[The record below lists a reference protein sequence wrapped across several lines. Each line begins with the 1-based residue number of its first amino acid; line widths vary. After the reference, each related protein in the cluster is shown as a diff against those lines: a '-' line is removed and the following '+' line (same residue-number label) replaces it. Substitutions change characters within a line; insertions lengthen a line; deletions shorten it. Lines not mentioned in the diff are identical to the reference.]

1 MRLTIFTLLFF
12 VPLLI
17 GNILCAQDD
26 WRNMMHNHD
35 LNFYDIQRAYEQEMG
50 NVPYQKGLGIK
61 QYKRWEYY
69 WQSRVDEQGNFPRP
83 GHVLDEMQ
91 RYYSTHQN
99 GRSYLAG
106 SGNWSLLGPIAIPAN
121 GTGQLNGNGR
131 LTCVAFHPT
140 DPNTFFVGAPAGGF
154 WKTTDGGVSWTKH
167 VTGLTRLGI
176 SSIAIDYN
184 NPNIIYIATGD
195 RDGND
200 TPGYGVWRSTDGG
213 LTWAPRNTGMGNRT
227 INEILIHPANPNI
240 LIAAGSNQRIYRTT
254 DGGASWTQSASLG
267 NNPKDIAMHPTNPNI
282 VYAAGTR
289 FHRSTD
295 GGVTWTQITAG
306 VPTGVQRI
314 AVTVS
319 ANQPNWVYLL
329 GGGGSGLVGIYRSTD
344 SGVNFSLRTNTPNIL
359 DYALNG
365 TGTGSQAWYDLVIVA
380 DPNDANTI
388 YTGGINIWKSTDGGS
403 TMNSISYWVGPNSGR
418 DGVHAD
424 QHSLDFSPVN
434 GNLYNGNDGGLYVS
448 SNGGTTWTDL
458 SGGLAIAQV
467 YKIGVSQQTHDMVI
481 NGYQDNG
488 TGISRG
494 TSFITEIGGDGMEC
508 IIDPTDDQF
517 MYGALYYGDMRRSTN
532 GGNSFSRIA
541 ANGVNGINEGGP
553 WVTPYKL
560 DPNNPSRLFIG
571 YDNVWRSDD
580 VKTPAANAVV
590 WTRIST
596 FTGTNHMRDLAIA
609 PSNSNVMYVSRDRG
623 GERFFRTNNALAA
636 NPTWT
641 NLSGSLPVNSTPK
654 DIEID
659 PTDPTHLFVA
669 INNDIYEST
678 NSGASWTNVSGTLPN
693 ISLNTIVID
702 HESPINA
709 MYVGM
714 DVGVYYKDDN
724 LTDWVSFSNALPN
737 IEITELEIHYNSAEC
752 KNTLYAATYAQGLWK
767 SDLKDPGNVA
777 AVACFEANAT
787 NVCMGAPVTFTDFSD
802 YTPTGWTWNI
812 TPNTFTFVNST
823 TANSQNPSVVFTAPG
838 TYTIELVAT
847 NATGSD
853 TETKAG
859 YITVSTAAV
868 ASSFNEDFEGQA
880 VCATT
885 ANCGATNCN
894 ITGNW
899 SNEVNGTEDQID
911 WRIDRGGTPSV
922 NTGPTVDFNP
932 GTATGNYAYLEASSC
947 FGQQGNLISECI
959 QLDQP
964 YTLNIGYHAAGGS
977 VGSLHLDIFE
987 NGAWTQDLVPPISG
1001 NQGTNW
1007 QVLSANLAPFTGQV
1021 VRLHIR
1027 GITGPGF
1034 ESDISIDDIEFVAT
1048 VILQT
1053 SFTGIEANCMGNGQ
1067 NMLSWQV
1074 SDDQHKGYYQVEKY
1088 VQGEWQVIEQVQ
1100 PQAAATA
1107 YEWTDLNPFL
1117 GENLYRV
1124 AMVDINES
1132 ITYSRVAAA
1141 NCEVDINRFVLFPN
1155 PFKDNIQLQL
1165 YAPMVAKLPYTIT
1178 NALGQVLYEGTFQT
1192 QKGVN
1197 TFTLPTNDLPVGV
1210 YLFHTQGK
1218 VVKLI
1223 KN

>member
-1 MRLTIFTLLFF
+1 
-12 VPLLI
+12 
-17 GNILCAQDD
+17 
-26 WRNMMHNHD
+26 MMHNHD
-35 LNFYDIQRAYEQEMG
+35 LNFYDIQRAYEQELG

-69 WQSRVDEQGNFPRP
+69 WESRVDEQGNFPRP
-83 GHVLDEMQ
+83 GHVLEEMQ
-91 RYYSTHQN
+91 RYYANRPS
-99 GRSYLAG
+99 GRSYLTG
-106 SGNWSLLGPIAIPAN
+106 SGNWELLGPVAIPAN

-131 LTCVAFHPT
+131 LTSVAFHPT
-140 DPNTFFVGAPAGGF
+140 DPNTLFVGAPSGGF
-154 WKTTDGGVSWTKH
+154 WKTTDGGASWTNH

-176 SSIAIDYN
+176 SSIVIDYT
-184 NPNIIYIATGD
+184 NPNIIYIGTGD
-195 RDGND
+195 RDGGD

-213 LTWAPRNTGMGNRT
+213 LTWSPRNTGMGNQT
-227 INEILIHPANPNI
+227 INEVLIHPTNPSI
-240 LIAAGSNQRIYRTT
+240 LIAASSNGRMYRTN
-254 DGGASWTQSASLG
+254 DGGATWTPSASLG
-267 NNPKDIAMHPTNPNI
+267 HNPKDIAMHPTNPNI
-282 VYAAGTR
+282 IYASGTR

-295 GGVTWTQITAG
+295 GGATWTRITAG

-314 AVTVS
+314 AVAVS

-329 GGGGSGLVGIYRSTD
+329 GGGNNGLVGIYRSTD
-344 SGVNFSLRTNTPNIL
+344 SGVNFGLRTNTPNIL
-359 DYALNG
+359 GYEING
-365 TGTGSQAWYDLVIVA
+365 SGTASQAWYDLVIVA

-388 YTGGINIWKSTDGGS
+388 YTGGINLWKSTDGGN
-403 TMNSISYWVGPNSGR
+403 TMTSISYWVGPNSGR
-418 DGVHAD
+418 AGVHAD
-424 QHSLDFSPVN
+424 QHSLDFSPLN

-448 SNGGTTWTDL
+448 SNGGATWTDL
-458 SGGLAIAQV
+458 SSGLAIAQV
-467 YKIGVSQQTHDMVI
+467 YKIGVSQQTHDLVI

-494 TSFITEIGGDGMEC
+494 TFFQTEIGGDGMEC

-532 GGNSFSRIA
+532 GGLSFSLIA
-541 ANGVNGINEGGP
+541 RNGTNGINEQGG

-560 DPNNPSRLFIG
+560 DPNSPSRLFIG

-580 VKTPAANAVV
+580 VKTPAANAVN
-590 WTRIST
+590 WTRISN
-596 FTGTNHMRDLAIA
+596 FGGTSNIRDIAIA
-609 PSNSNVMYVSRDRG
+609 PSNSNVVYISRYDNT
-623 GERFFRTNNALAA
+623 FRVTNNALAA

-641 NLSGSLPVNSTPK
+641 NLSANLPVNNEPL

-659 PTDPTHLFVA
+659 PNDPQHVFIAL
-669 INNDIYEST
+669 NRNIYEST
-678 NSGASWTNVSGTLPN
+678 NGGTSWTDISGTLPN
-693 ISLNTIVID
+693 INLNTIVID

-724 LTDWVSFSNALPN
+724 LTDWEPYSTALPN

-767 SDLKDPGNVA
+767 SDLKDPGNVG

-812 TPNTFTFVNST
+812 TPNTFNFVNST

-880 VCATT
+880 LCATT

-911 WRIDRGGTPSV
+911 WRIDRGGTPSTG
-922 NTGPTVDFNP
+922 TGPTVDFNP
-932 GTATGNYAYLEASSC
+932 GTTTGNYAYLEASSC
-947 FGQQGNLISECI
+947 FGQQGNLISDCI
-959 QLDQP
+959 QLDRP
-964 YTLNIGYHAAGGS
+964 YTLNIGYHASGNA

-987 NGAWTQDLVPPISG
+987 NGAWTQDLVSPIASD
-1001 NQGTNW
+1001 QGTTW

-1021 VRLHIR
+1021 VRLRIR

-1034 ESDISIDDIEFVAT
+1034 QSDISIDDIEFVAT

-1053 SFTGIEANCMGNGQ
+1053 SFTDIEANCIGNGQ
-1067 NMLSWQV
+1067 NTLSWQV
-1074 SDDQHKGYYQVEKY
+1074 SDDKHQGYYQIEKY
-1088 VQGEWQVIEQVQ
+1088 VQGEWQVIDQVQ
-1100 PQAAATA
+1100 AQTATTA
-1107 YEWTDLNPFL
+1107 YEWTDINPFL

-1124 AMVDINES
+1124 GMADVDET
-1132 ITYSRVAAA
+1132 ITYSRIAAA

-1165 YAPMVAKLPYTIT
+1165 YAPMAATLPYTIT
-1178 NALGQVLYEGTFQT
+1178 NTLGQVLYEGTFQT
-1192 QKGVN
+1192 QEGLN
-1197 TFTLPTNDLPVGV
+1197 SFTLPTDNLPVGM
-1210 YLFHTQGK
+1210 YLFNTQGK

>member
-1 MRLTIFTLLFF
+1 
-12 VPLLI
+12 
-17 GNILCAQDD
+17 
-26 WRNMMHNHD
+26 
-35 LNFYDIQRAYEQEMG
+35 MG
-50 NVPYQKGLGIK
+50 NVPYRKGLGIK

-69 WQSRVDEQGNFPRP
+69 WQSRVDEQGNFPRA

-99 GRSYLAG
+99 GRSYLTG
-106 SGNWSLLGPIAIPAN
+106 SGNWSLLGPVPIPAN

-131 LTCVAFHPT
+131 LTCIAFHPT

-154 WKTTDGGVSWTKH
+154 WKTTDGGASWTNH

-176 SSIAIDYN
+176 SSIAVDYN
-184 NPNIIYIATGD
+184 NPNTIYIATGD

-200 TPGYGVWRSTDGG
+200 APGYGVWRSTDGG
-213 LTWAPRNTGMGNRT
+213 LTWSPRNTGMGNRT
-227 INEILIHPANPNI
+227 INEMLIHPTNPSI
-240 LIAAGSNQRIYRTT
+240 LIAAGSNRRIYRSTN
-254 DGGASWTQSASLG
+254 GGASWTQSADIG
-267 NNPKDIAMHPTNPNI
+267 HNPKDIAMHPTNPDI
-282 VYAAGTR
+282 LYAAGTR

-295 GGVTWTQITAG
+295 GGVTWTRITAG

-314 AVTVS
+314 AVAVS
-319 ANQPNWVYLL
+319 ADEPNWVYLL
-329 GGGGSGLVGIYRSTD
+329 GGGGNGLVGIYRSTN
-344 SGVNFSLRTNTPNIL
+344 SGVGFNLRTNTPNIL

-365 TGTGSQAWYDLVIVA
+365 SGTNSQAWYDLVMVA

-403 TMNSISYWVGPNSGR
+403 TMNSITYWVGASGGR

-434 GNLYNGNDGGLYVS
+434 GNLYNGNDGGLYAS

-467 YKIGVSQQTHDMVI
+467 YKIGVSQQTHDLVI

-517 MYGALYYGDMRRSTN
+517 MYGALYFGNIRRSTN
-532 GGNSFSRIA
+532 GGNTFGSIS
-541 ANGVNGINEGGP
+541 GPTGEGGG

-560 DPNNPSRLFIG
+560 DPNNPNRMFAG
-571 YDNVWRSDD
+571 YNDIWRND
-580 VKTPAANAVV
+580 AV
-590 WTRIST
+590 R
-596 FTGTNHMRDLAIA
+596 TGTAWTQISNFANTSNMVDIGIA
-609 PSNSNVMYVSRDRG
+609 PSNSNVMYISKG
-623 GERFFRTNNALAA
+623 GSSNFYRTTNALAGS
-636 NPTWT
+636 PTWT
-641 NLSGSLPVNSTPK
+641 NLEANLPAGGTPR

-659 PTDPTHLFVA
+659 PTDPTHLFIA
-669 INNDIYEST
+669 LGNDIYEST
-678 NSGASWTNVSGTLPN
+678 NSGNSWTNISGTLPN

-702 HESPINA
+702 HESPVNA

-714 DVGVYYKDDN
+714 DVGVYYNDDN
-724 LTDWVSFSNALPN
+724 LADWVPYSTALPN

-777 AVACFEANAT
+777 AVACFEADAT
-787 NVCMGAPVTFTDFSD
+787 NVCMGSPITFTDNSD

-812 TPNTFTFVNST
+812 TPNTFNFANST

-838 TYTIELVAT
+838 TYTIELVAN

-868 ASSFNEDFEGQA
+868 ASSFNEDFETQA
-880 VCATT
+880 ACAT
-885 ANCGATNCN
+885 APNCGATVCN

-899 SNEVNGTEDQID
+899 SNEVNGTDDNID
-911 WRIDRGGTPSV
+911 WRIDFGGTPSA

-932 GTATGNYAYLEASSC
+932 GTTTGNYAYLEASSGC
-947 FGQQGNLISECI
+947 WGQQANLISDCI

-964 YTLNIGYHAAGGS
+964 YTMNIGYHASGGDM
-977 VGSLHLDIFE
+977 GSLHLDIFE
-987 NGAWTQDLVPPISG
+987 NGGWTQDFVPAIVG
-1001 NQGTNW
+1001 DQGTTW
-1007 QVLSANLAPFTGQV
+1007 GVLSADLSAFTGQT
-1021 VRLHIR
+1021 VRLRIR
-1027 GITGPGF
+1027 GITGPNF
-1034 ESDISIDDIEFVAT
+1034 ESDIAIDDIEFVAT

-1053 SFTGIEANCMGNGQ
+1053 SFAGIEANCMGNGQ
-1067 NMLSWQV
+1067 NTLSWQV
-1074 SDDQHKGYYQVEKY
+1074 SDDQHKGYYQIEKY
-1088 VQGEWQVIEQVQ
+1088 VQGEWKRIDQI
-1100 PQAAATA
+1100 QAQTAITA

-1124 AMVDINES
+1124 GMADIDET
-1132 ITYSRVAAA
+1132 ITYSRIAVT

-1155 PFKDNIQLQL
+1155 PFKDHIQLQL
-1165 YAPMVAKLPYTIT
+1165 YAPMVATLPYTIT
-1178 NALGQVLYEGTFQT
+1178 NALGQILYEGTFQT
-1192 QKGVN
+1192 QEGIN
-1197 TFTLPTNDLPVGV
+1197 TFTLPTENLPTGI
-1210 YLFHTQGK
+1210 YLFNTQGK